1 MGQAPLVHGG
11 KHAPTM
17 PQPRSGPMHTSP
29 LGQAGANGEA
39 THGSLHTL
47 PKYGMHALSAHSSV
61 VLVGVQRW

>member
-1 MGQAPLVHGG
+1 
-11 KHAPTM
+11 M